1 MTGVEVFGL
10 ASTQRDDLR
19 ESTATNGR
27 RMTTMLYRIFVK
39 CQELNTNE
47 RFMDEFGFL

>member
-27 RMTTMLYRIFVK
+27 RRAIKGDNAV
-39 CQELNTNE
+39 
-47 RFMDEFGFL
+47 